1 MCVATGKESNKK
13 KEGKFPDRL
22 HRLMRDMFGVQNVKW
37 CEEEKSHIEISVD
50 SGSAVLD
57 TQSLAVETKDD
68 GLHHLVSAAAK
79 RLYNSLTTTP
89 I

>member
-1 MCVATGKESNKK
+1 MFPAGKDNGKK

-22 HRLMRDMFGVQNVKW
+22 HRLMREMFGAQNVKW
-37 CEEEKSHIEISVD
+37 RYEEKSHIEISVD

-79 RLYNSLTTTP
+79 RLHNSLTSMPT
-89 I
+89 